1 MSRGVAQNSSF
12 SEAVLVKVLV
22 VDPEDTNDIIWREES
37 HFFDVKAREIRPA
50 SLSKTISAFA
60 NTSGGEI
67 YVGVSESERDGNKQ
81 RAWQGFDDQEAANPI
96 FATIEELGVTDIVS
110 SSFLA
115 SENEDGYILHLIIQ
129 KSRRIINA
137 TNGDP
142 YKRSNAQSIAVRE
155 PEALRRLELD
165 KGIAS
170 FEDDTVNA
178 PLDSIANSVT
188 SIEFLLEQV
197 PSAEPEGWLRSQFL
211 IHKDLPTVASILLF
225 ADEPQAI
232 LPKRSAI
239 KIFRYKTVEE
249 SLEREALMFD
259 PLTVEGPACDLIR
272 EAVAQTKEVIEGI
285 KRLTE
290 GGLEE
295 ISYPDETLHEI
306 ITNAVLHRDYSIA
319 TDIQIRVYDDRV
331 EVQSPGQ
338 LAGHVTI
345 ENVLDEQFA
354 RNPKLVRM
362 TNKFPDPP
370 NKDVGEGLNTAFDAM
385 RKIRLREP
393 EIIEKENSVVVH
405 IRHQRLSSPA
415 QIVMEYLDDNGE
427 ITNQIGR
434 EITGLKRDVQ
444 MKDVFVALRKRELIE
459 QVPGKRGRASAW
471 RKTGRGVPLDR
482 DLEPELPGPSD

>member
-1 MSRGVAQNSSF
+1 MS
-12 SEAVLVKVLV
+12 
-22 VDPEDTNDIIWREES
+22 IWREES
-37 HFFDVKAREIRPA
+37 HFLDVKARDIKPA
-50 SLSKTISAFA
+50 TLSKHISAFA
-60 NTSGGEI
+60 NTAGGEI
-67 YVGVSESERDGNKQ
+67 YVGVSETGQDNKKQ
-81 RAWQGFDDQEAANPI
+81 RAWQGFEDQEAANPI
-96 FATIEELGVTDIVS
+96 FATIEDLGATDVVFA
-110 SSFLA
+110 SFITC
-115 SENEDGYILHLIIQ
+115 EGQEGYVLHLIVR
-129 KSRRIINA
+129 KSRRIITA

-155 PEALRRLELD
+155 ADALRRLELD

-170 FEDDTVNA
+170 FEDDTVGA
-178 PLDSIANSVT
+178 PLDTITNSVT
-188 SIEFLLEQV
+188 SLEFLLAQV
-197 PSAEPEGWLRSQFL
+197 PSAEPEPWLKSQFL
-211 IHKDLPTVASILLF
+211 IHNGQPTVASILLF
-225 ADEPQAI
+225 ADEPQAL

-249 SLEREALMFD
+249 GLEREALMFD
-259 PLTVEGPACDLIR
+259 PLTIEGSACDLIR

-290 GGLEE
+290 TGLED

-306 ITNAVLHRDYSIA
+306 ITNAVLHRDYSMA

-331 EVQSPGQ
+331 EVHSPGR
-338 LAGHVTI
+338 LAGHVTVD
-345 ENVLDEQFA
+345 NVLEEQFA
-354 RNPKLVRM
+354 RNPKLVRL

-393 EIIEKENSVVVH
+393 EIVEQENSVVVH

-415 QIVMEYLDDNGE
+415 QIVMEYLQDHVE
-427 ITNQIGR
+427 ITNQVGR

-459 QVPGKRGRASAW
+459 QVPGRRGRASAW
-471 RKTGRGVPLDR
+471 RRTGRGAL
-482 DLEPELPGPSD
+482 LEDNVEAKPSI